1 MLFPCKS
8 IVVLFIILTVLKRS
22 DCKTSCNVLL
32 RSGLVVLG
40 SLALA
45 LCLLGFLS
53 SFLGRCCLSVLLL
66 VALLVNLG
74 ELAIVISLLA
84 NLDRSVN
91 ALVDNA
97 LESEDNK
104 KTEEQLDEEFRN
116 DLDIARY
123 IFLVIAIFE
132 FIAIIA
138 TIVIRIRHPYK
149 NGLRDGDEEDQLAAK
164 SAMAQIQM
172 EGLKHS
178 VKKSENA
185 GTSDG
190 NFYTSSKKMYKRYA
204 LFVGLVKY
212 AQTESSNHLWTI
224 FECSVTRKM
233 TKKYGEFTSD
243 PAFQK
248 KWWQNIP
255 GFG

>member
-1 MLFPCKS
+1 MGRETSKALKWS
-8 IVVLFIILTVLKRS
+8 LRTMAGISGALGVGFIIWAVIVQNPPVNALPI
-22 DCKTSCNVLL
+22 
-32 RSGLVVLG
+32 GLVVLG

-45 LCLLGFLS
+45 VCLLGFLS
-53 SFLGRCCLSVLLL
+53 SFLGRWCLSVLLL

-84 NLDRSVN
+84 DLDRSVN

-97 LESEDNK
+97 LDSEDNK

-116 DLDIARY
+116 DLDVARY
-123 IFLVIAIFE
+123 IFLVIAILE
-132 FIAIIA
+132 FIAIIVA
-138 TIVIRIRHPYK
+138 IVIRIRYPYK

-178 VKKSENA
+178 VKNSENA
-185 GTSDG
+185 GASDG
-190 NFYTSSKKMYKRYA
+190 NFYTSSKKMYK
-204 LFVGLVKY
+204 
-212 AQTESSNHLWTI
+212 
-224 FECSVTRKM
+224 SVTRKM
-233 TKKYGEFTSD
+233 TKKYGEFTTD

>member
-1 MLFPCKS
+1 
-8 IVVLFIILTVLKRS
+8 
-22 DCKTSCNVLL
+22 
-32 RSGLVVLG
+32 VVLG

-45 LCLLGFLS
+45 VFLLGFLS
-53 SFLGRCCLSVLLL
+53 SFLGRWCLSVLLL

-84 NLDRSVN
+84 DLDRSVN

-97 LESEDNK
+97 LESEDNT
-104 KTEEQLDEEFRN
+104 KTEEQLNEEFRN

-123 IFLVIAIFE
+123 IFLVVAILE
-132 FIAIIA
+132 FIAIIT

-185 GTSDG
+185 GASDG
-190 NFYTSSKKMYKRYA
+190 NFYTSSKKMYKRYV
-204 LFVGLVKY
+204 L
-212 AQTESSNHLWTI
+212 
-224 FECSVTRKM
+224 
-233 TKKYGEFTSD
+233 
-243 PAFQK
+243 
-248 KWWQNIP
+248 
-255 GFG
+255 